1 MESVSIIRVDISK
14 RSFQLHGATAEGKP
28 VFRKMLSRGKFLS
41 FLAKVSPCVV
51 VMEACGGAHFWGRQI
66 IALGHACK
74 LMPTIYLK
82 PFVKRQK
89 NDANDAEGIV
99 EAGQRPTMRFV
110 AVKSEEM
117 QTDAMLFRTHEK
129 LDSGPACR
137 IRGDRVS
144 GCREHHGAA
153 AGGRRGE
160 GDASRTGS
168 VDGGAAV

>member
-41 FLAKVSPCVV
+41 FLAKVPPCVV

-82 PFVKRQK
+82 PFVKR
-89 NDANDAEGIV
+89 
-99 EAGQRPTMRFV
+99 
-110 AVKSEEM
+110 
-117 QTDAMLFRTHEK
+117 
-129 LDSGPACR
+129 
-137 IRGDRVS
+137 
-144 GCREHHGAA
+144 
-153 AGGRRGE
+153 
-160 GDASRTGS
+160 
-168 VDGGAAV
+168 